1 MVIFPRLRSFVFHN
15 QNNVFICPRLPS
27 FVRYAEQIRNV
38 VYFLQK
44 NKPTPKGRLKV
55 YLFIVIMRL
64 FNRN

>member
-38 VYFLQK
+38 VFFVKKINLPREVGLKSIYF
-44 NKPTPKGRLKV
+44 V
-55 YLFIVIMRL
+55 
-64 FNRN
+64 